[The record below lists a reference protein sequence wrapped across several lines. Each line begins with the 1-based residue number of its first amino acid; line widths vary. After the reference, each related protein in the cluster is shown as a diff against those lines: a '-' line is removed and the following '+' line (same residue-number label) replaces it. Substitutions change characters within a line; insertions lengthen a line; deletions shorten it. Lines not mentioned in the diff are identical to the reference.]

1 MATELTMP
9 KTGHIEDEATVYQW
23 LKAQGDAVE
32 KGEVVLEVETQ
43 KAILEV
49 EAFTSGTLLKILVA
63 EGTIVPV
70 GTPLAI
76 IGDAEET
83 V

>member
-23 LKAQGDAVE
+23 LKAEGDAIE
-32 KGEVVLEVETQ
+32 RGDIVLEVETQ

-49 EAFTSGTLLKILVA
+49 ETFVAGTLLRILVP
-63 EGTIVPV
+63 EGETVEV

-76 IGDAEET
+76 VGEPHEVA
-83 V
+83 